1 MHPKVFI
8 QFDKNGKGVCPY
20 CGASYQLSQV
30 GVMNKVANIVLVG
43 PMGSGKT
50 SVGRRLACVLK
61 RDFFDSDFEIV
72 ARTGVA
78 IDHIF
83 DVEGEEGFRQRES
96 SMLKELCDI
105 SNIVIATGGG
115 IVIKPENRELLK
127 NSSFVVYLASNV
139 EQLVMRTARSKSRPL
154 LERSS
159 NREQTIR
166 DILEV
171 REPLY
176 QEVADVVIDTTGKK
190 LYAIINEIKKAI
202 PK

>member
-1 MHPKVFI
+1 MIDRK
-8 QFDKNGKGVCPY
+8 
-20 CGASYQLSQV
+20 A
-30 GVMNKVANIVLVG
+30 MNVVLVG

-83 DVEGEEGFRQRES
+83 DVEGEEGFRQREIN
-96 SMLKELCDI
+96 MLSELCEI
-105 SNIVIATGGG
+105 PNIVIATGGG

-127 NSSFVVYLASNV
+127 RDSFVVYLSSDIK
-139 EQLVMRTARSKSRPL
+139 QLVSRTARSKSRPL
-154 LERSS
+154 LEKST
-159 NREQTIR
+159 NREKTIR
-166 DILEV
+166 ELVEK

-190 LYAIINEIKKAI
+190 LYAIINEIKKYI

>member
-1 MHPKVFI
+1 MIDRK
-8 QFDKNGKGVCPY
+8 
-20 CGASYQLSQV
+20 A
-30 GVMNKVANIVLVG
+30 MNVVLVG

-83 DVEGEEGFRQRES
+83 DVEGEEGFRQREIN
-96 SMLKELCDI
+96 MLSELCKI
-105 SNIVIATGGG
+105 PNIVIATGGG

-127 NSSFVVYLASNV
+127 RDSFVVYLSSSV
-139 EQLVMRTARSKSRPL
+139 KQLVSRTAKSKSRPL
-154 LERSS
+154 LERST
-159 NREQTIR
+159 NREKTIR
-166 DILEV
+166 ELVEK

-176 QEVADVVIDTTGKK
+176 QEVADVVVDTTGKK
-190 LYAIINEIKKAI
+190 LYAIINEIKKSI

>member
-1 MHPKVFI
+1 
-8 QFDKNGKGVCPY
+8 
-20 CGASYQLSQV
+20 
-30 GVMNKVANIVLVG
+30 
-43 PMGSGKT
+43 MGSGKT

-83 DVEGEEGFRQRES
+83 DVEGEEGFRLRES
-96 SMLKELCDI
+96 AMLADLCEI

-115 IVIKPENRELLK
+115 IVIKPQNRELLK
-127 NSSFVVYLASNV
+127 QHSFVVYLSSSV
-139 EQLVMRTARSKSRPL
+139 EQLVMRTAKSKSRPL
-154 LERSS
+154 LEKSS

-166 DILEV
+166 DILEA

>member
-1 MHPKVFI
+1 MIDRK
-8 QFDKNGKGVCPY
+8 
-20 CGASYQLSQV
+20 A
-30 GVMNKVANIVLVG
+30 MNVVLVG

-83 DVEGEEGFRQRES
+83 DVEGEEGFRQREI
-96 SMLKELCDI
+96 SMLSELCEI
-105 SNIVIATGGG
+105 PNIVIATGGG
-115 IVIKPENRELLK
+115 IIIKPENRELLK
-127 NSSFVVYLASNV
+127 RDSFVVYLSSSV
-139 EQLVMRTARSKSRPL
+139 KQLVSRTARSKSRPL
-154 LERSS
+154 LEKST
-159 NREQTIR
+159 NREKTIR
-166 DILEV
+166 ELVEK

-190 LYAIINEIKKAI
+190 LYAIINEIKKSI

>member
-1 MHPKVFI
+1 MIDRK
-8 QFDKNGKGVCPY
+8 
-20 CGASYQLSQV
+20 A
-30 GVMNKVANIVLVG
+30 MNVVLVG

-83 DVEGEEGFRQRES
+83 DVEGEEGFRQREIN
-96 SMLKELCDI
+96 MLSELCEI
-105 SNIVIATGGG
+105 PNIVIATGGG

-127 NSSFVVYLASNV
+127 RDSFVVYLSSDIK
-139 EQLVMRTARSKSRPL
+139 QLVSRTARSKSRPL
-154 LERSS
+154 LEKST
-159 NREQTIR
+159 NREKTIR
-166 DILEV
+166 ELVEK

-190 LYAIINEIKKAI
+190 LYAIINEIKKSI

>member
-1 MHPKVFI
+1 MPDKVT
-8 QFDKNGKGVCPY
+8 
-20 CGASYQLSQV
+20 
-30 GVMNKVANIVLVG
+30 NIVLVG

-83 DVEGEEGFRQRES
+83 DVEGEEGFRNRETI
-96 SMLKELCDI
+96 MLADLCEI

-127 NSSFVVYLASNV
+127 HNSFVVYLSSSV
-139 EQLVMRTARSKSRPL
+139 EQLVNRTARSKSRPL
-154 LERSS
+154 LERSTD
-159 NREQTIR
+159 REQTIK
-166 DILEV
+166 DILKA
-171 REPLY
+171 RESFY
-176 QEVADVVIDTTGKK
+176 QEVADIVIDTTGKK
-190 LYAIINEIKKAI
+190 LYAIINEITKAI

>member
-1 MHPKVFI
+1 MIDRK
-8 QFDKNGKGVCPY
+8 
-20 CGASYQLSQV
+20 A
-30 GVMNKVANIVLVG
+30 MNVVLVG

-83 DVEGEEGFRQRES
+83 DVEGEEGFRQREIN
-96 SMLKELCDI
+96 MLSELCEI
-105 SNIVIATGGG
+105 PNIVIATGGG

-127 NSSFVVYLASNV
+127 RDSFVVYLSSSIK
-139 EQLVMRTARSKSRPL
+139 QLVSRTARSKSRPL
-154 LERSS
+154 LERST
-159 NREQTIR
+159 NREKTIR
-166 DILEV
+166 ELVEK

-190 LYAIINEIKKAI
+190 LYAIINEIKKYI

>member
-1 MHPKVFI
+1 M
-8 QFDKNGKGVCPY
+8 
-20 CGASYQLSQV
+20 
-30 GVMNKVANIVLVG
+30 VLVG

-61 RDFFDSDFEIV
+61 RDFLDSDFEIV

-83 DVEGEEGFRQRES
+83 DVEGEEGFRLRES
-96 SMLKELCDI
+96 AMLADLCEI

-115 IVIKPENRELLK
+115 IVIKPQNRELLK
-127 NSSFVVYLASNV
+127 QHSFVVYLSSSV
-139 EQLVMRTARSKSRPL
+139 EQLVMRTAKSKSRPL
-154 LERSS
+154 LEKSS

-166 DILEV
+166 DILEA

>member
-1 MHPKVFI
+1 
-8 QFDKNGKGVCPY
+8 
-20 CGASYQLSQV
+20 
-30 GVMNKVANIVLVG
+30 MNVVLVG

-83 DVEGEEGFRQRES
+83 DVEGEEGFRQREIN
-96 SMLKELCDI
+96 MLSELCEI
-105 SNIVIATGGG
+105 PNIVIATGGG
-115 IVIKPENRELLK
+115 IVIKLENRELLK
-127 NSSFVVYLASNV
+127 RDSFVVYLSSSV
-139 EQLVMRTARSKSRPL
+139 KQLVSRTARSKSRPL
-154 LERSS
+154 LERST
-159 NREQTIR
+159 NREKTIR
-166 DILEV
+166 ELVEK

-190 LYAIINEIKKAI
+190 LYAIINEIKKSI

>member
-1 MHPKVFI
+1 M
-8 QFDKNGKGVCPY
+8 GKSSTNV
-20 CGASYQLSQV
+20 
-30 GVMNKVANIVLVG
+30 VLVG

-72 ARTGVA
+72 SRTGVA

-83 DVEGEEGFRQRES
+83 DVEGEEGFRKRETKI
-96 SMLKELCDI
+96 LKDLCAI
-105 SNIVIATGGG
+105 PNIVIATGGG
-115 IVIKPENRELLK
+115 IVIKQENRDLLK
-127 NSSFVVYLASNV
+127 RDSFVVYLSSTIK
-139 EQLVMRTARSKSRPL
+139 QLVKHTAKSRSRPL
-154 LERSS
+154 LEQSN

-166 DILEV
+166 DLV
-171 REPLY
+171 NAREALY

-190 LYAIINEIKKAI
+190 LYAIINEIKKSV

>member
-1 MHPKVFI
+1 MS
-8 QFDKNGKGVCPY
+8 DKAVNV
-20 CGASYQLSQV
+20 
-30 GVMNKVANIVLVG
+30 VLVG

-83 DVEGEEGFRQRES
+83 DVEGEEGFRQREIN
-96 SMLKELCDI
+96 MLAELCEI
-105 SNIVIATGGG
+105 PNIVIATGGG

-127 NSSFVVYLASNV
+127 RDSFVVYLSSSI

-154 LERSS
+154 LEQSS

-166 DILEV
+166 DLV
-171 REPLY
+171 KKREPLY

>member
-1 MHPKVFI
+1 MGNQAV
-8 QFDKNGKGVCPY
+8 NV
-20 CGASYQLSQV
+20 
-30 GVMNKVANIVLVG
+30 VLVG

-83 DVEGEEGFRQRES
+83 DVEGEEGFRKRET
-96 SMLKELCDI
+96 SMLTELCEI
-105 SNIVIATGGG
+105 PNIVIATGGG
-115 IVIKPENRELLK
+115 IVIKQENRELLK
-127 NSSFVVYLASNV
+127 RDSFVVYLSSSI
-139 EQLVMRTARSKSRPL
+139 EQLVSRTARSKARPL
-154 LERSS
+154 LEQSS

-166 DILEV
+166 DLVEK

>member
-1 MHPKVFI
+1 MIDRK
-8 QFDKNGKGVCPY
+8 
-20 CGASYQLSQV
+20 A
-30 GVMNKVANIVLVG
+30 MNVVLVG

-83 DVEGEEGFRQRES
+83 DVEGEEGFRQREIN
-96 SMLKELCDI
+96 MLSELCEI
-105 SNIVIATGGG
+105 PNIVIATGGG
-115 IVIKPENRELLK
+115 IVIKSENRELLK
-127 NSSFVVYLASNV
+127 RDSFVVYLSSSIK
-139 EQLVMRTARSKSRPL
+139 QLVSRTARSKSRPL
-154 LERSS
+154 LERST
-159 NREQTIR
+159 NREKTIR
-166 DILEV
+166 ELVEK

-190 LYAIINEIKKAI
+190 LYAIINEIKKSI

>member
-1 MHPKVFI
+1 
-8 QFDKNGKGVCPY
+8 
-20 CGASYQLSQV
+20 
-30 GVMNKVANIVLVG
+30 MNDNQTNVVLVG

-83 DVEGEEGFRQRES
+83 DVEGEEGFRKRETK
-96 SMLKELCDI
+96 MLAELCDI
-105 SNIVIATGGG
+105 QNIVIATGGG
-115 IVIKPENRELLK
+115 IVIKQENRELLK
-127 NSSFVVYLASNV
+127 KNSFVVYLSSSI
-139 EQLVMRTARSKSRPL
+139 EQLVMRTAKSKSRPL
-154 LERSS
+154 LERSN
-159 NREQTIR
+159 NRKKTIR
-166 DILEV
+166 DLVEK

>member
-1 MHPKVFI
+1 MIDRK
-8 QFDKNGKGVCPY
+8 
-20 CGASYQLSQV
+20 A
-30 GVMNKVANIVLVG
+30 MNVVLVG

-83 DVEGEEGFRQRES
+83 DVEGEEGFRQREIN
-96 SMLKELCDI
+96 MLSELCEI
-105 SNIVIATGGG
+105 PNIVIATGGG
-115 IVIKPENRELLK
+115 IIIKPENRELLK
-127 NSSFVVYLASNV
+127 RDSFVVYLSSSIK
-139 EQLVMRTARSKSRPL
+139 QLVSRTARSKSRPL
-154 LERSS
+154 LEKST
-159 NREQTIR
+159 NREKTIR
-166 DILEV
+166 ELVEK

-190 LYAIINEIKKAI
+190 LYAIINEIKKSI

>member
-1 MHPKVFI
+1 
-8 QFDKNGKGVCPY
+8 
-20 CGASYQLSQV
+20 
-30 GVMNKVANIVLVG
+30 MNDNQTNVVLVG

-83 DVEGEEGFRQRES
+83 DVEGEEGFRKRETK
-96 SMLKELCDI
+96 MLAELCEI
-105 SNIVIATGGG
+105 KNIVIATGGG
-115 IVIKPENRELLK
+115 IVIKQENRELLK
-127 NSSFVVYLASNV
+127 KNSFVVYLSSSI
-139 EQLVMRTARSKSRPL
+139 EQLVMRTAKSKSRPL
-154 LERSS
+154 LERSN
-159 NREQTIR
+159 NRKKTIR
-166 DILEV
+166 DLVEK

>member
-1 MHPKVFI
+1 MVN
-8 QFDKNGKGVCPY
+8 Q
-20 CGASYQLSQV
+20 Q
-30 GVMNKVANIVLVG
+30 NKNIVLVG

-78 IDHIF
+78 IDYIF
-83 DVEGEEGFRQRES
+83 DVEGEEGFRQREI
-96 SMLKELCDI
+96 SMLSELCDI
-105 SNIVIATGGG
+105 PNIVIATGGG
-115 IVIKPENRELLK
+115 IVIKAENRELLK
-127 NSSFVVYLASNV
+127 QNSFVVYLSSSIQ
-139 EQLVMRTARSKSRPL
+139 QLVTRTAKSKFRPL
-154 LERSS
+154 LEKSN

-166 DILEV
+166 ELVEQ

-176 QEVADVVIDTTGKK
+176 QAVADVVIDTTGKK
-190 LYAIINEIKKAI
+190 LYAIINDIKKNI

>member
-1 MHPKVFI
+1 MPILRCKLRVDLSAF
-8 QFDKNGKGVCPY
+8 NLVMGKQTTNV
-20 CGASYQLSQV
+20 
-30 GVMNKVANIVLVG
+30 VLVG

-83 DVEGEEGFRQRES
+83 DVEGEEGFRKRETK
-96 SMLKELCDI
+96 MLKDLCEI
-105 SNIVIATGGG
+105 PNIVIATGGG
-115 IVIKPENRELLK
+115 IVIKEENRALLK
-127 NSSFVVYLASNV
+127 RDSFVVYLSSSI
-139 EQLVMRTARSKSRPL
+139 EQLVKRTANSKSRPL
-154 LERSS
+154 LEQSS

-166 DILEV
+166 DLV
-171 REPLY
+171 NAREDFY

-190 LYAIINEIKKAI
+190 LYAIINEIKRAV
-202 PK
+202 PE